1 LKEKKLRQKGFSKK
15 LNQRL
20 RKRFVKNERLNQ
32 LTDNDVD
39 DFIQEF
45 WIELADLLKQ
55 DFRVFFEGRISFFRK
70 AIKRRCFN
78 MQTKKEWFSY
88 KMRVRSNVLEHFRD
102 DAESEITIEEYYQL
116 TNKKNKQG

>member
-1 LKEKKLRQKGFSKK
+1 MGRNLRQKGFSRK

-20 RKRFVKNERLNQ
+20 KKRHPKHEHLSR

-45 WIELADLLKQ
+45 WIEIADLLHQ

-78 MQTKKEWFSY
+78 MKTKEEWFSY
-88 KMRVRSNVLEHFRD
+88 KMRVRTNILEHFRD
-102 DAESEITIEEYYQL
+102 EAEMDISEIEYL
-116 TNKKNKQG
+116 DTKK